1 MQSRFHVGGC
11 GASPDRYRSGVTA
24 AEFFTALPGRFNPA
38 AAVGVN
44 AIIQFELS
52 GDGGGTWHVT
62 VADGTCE
69 VAPGPHADPTLVVV
83 ASAENWLKVVAGS
96 LDPQLAFL
104 TGRLKVRGDM
114 GLAMR
119 LRALFL

>member
-1 MQSRFHVGGC
+1 MRRGC
-11 GASPDRYRSGVTA
+11 RAHP
-24 AEFFTALPGRFNPA
+24 
-38 AAVGVN
+38 
-44 AIIQFELS
+44 
-52 GDGGGTWHVT
+52 
-62 VADGTCE
+62 
-69 VAPGPHADPTLVVV
+69 DPTLVVI

-96 LDPQLAFL
+96 LDPQLAFV

>member
-1 MQSRFHVGGC
+1 VSRGG
-11 GASPDRYRSGVTA
+11 YRSGVTA
-24 AEFFTALPGRFNPA
+24 AEFFAALPGRFDPT
-38 AAVGVN
+38 AAVGVA

-52 GDGGGTWHVT
+52 GDGGGTWHAT
-62 VADGTCE
+62 IADGACD
-69 VAPGPHADPTLVVV
+69 VAVGAHPEPTLVVL
-83 ASAENWLKVVAGS
+83 ASAENWLKVVSGS
-96 LDPQLAFL
+96 LDPQLAFV

>member
-1 MQSRFHVGGC
+1 M
-11 GASPDRYRSGVTA
+11 TA
-24 AEFFTALPGRFNPA
+24 AGRGTPPSPTARARWPPGR
-38 AAVGVN
+38 
-44 AIIQFELS
+44 I
-52 GDGGGTWHVT
+52 
-62 VADGTCE
+62 
-69 VAPGPHADPTLVVV
+69 PTRRSSFL
-83 ASAENWLKVVAGS
+83 ASAENWLKVVAGT

>member
-1 MQSRFHVGGC
+1 M
-11 GASPDRYRSGVTA
+11 A
-24 AEFFTALPGRFNPA
+24 A
-38 AAVGVN
+38 
-44 AIIQFELS
+44 
-52 GDGGGTWHVT
+52 
-62 VADGTCE
+62 
-69 VAPGPHADPTLVVV
+69 GPHPEPTLVVV

>member
-1 MQSRFHVGGC
+1 M
-11 GASPDRYRSGVTA
+11 TA
-24 AEFFTALPGRFNPA
+24 AEFFAALPGRFNPA
-38 AAVGVN
+38 AAVGVA
-44 AIIQFELS
+44 AIIQFELT
-52 GDGGGTWHVT
+52 GDGGGTWHAVI
-62 VADGTCE
+62 ADGRARS
-69 VAPGPHADPTLVVV
+69 APGRTPTRRW
-83 ASAENWLKVVAGS
+83 SWSRRPRTGCKVVAGS

>member
-1 MQSRFHVGGC
+1 M
-11 GASPDRYRSGVTA
+11 TA
-24 AEFFTALPGRFNPA
+24 AVR
-38 AAVGVN
+38 
-44 AIIQFELS
+44 
-52 GDGGGTWHVT
+52 GTSRSPT
-62 VADGTCE
+62 ERARS
-69 VAPGPHADPTLVVV
+69 PSGPHADPTLVVV

>member
-1 MQSRFHVGGC
+1 M
-11 GASPDRYRSGVTA
+11 TA
-24 AEFFTALPGRFNPA
+24 AEFFAALPGRFDPA
-38 AAVGVN
+38 AAVGVA

-52 GDGGGTWHVT
+52 GDGGGTWHVA
-62 VADGTCE
+62 VADGACE
-69 VAPGPHADPTLVVV
+69 VEFGAHDDPTLVVV
-83 ASAENWLKVVAGS
+83 ASADTWMKVVAGS

>member
-1 MQSRFHVGGC
+1 M
-11 GASPDRYRSGVTA
+11 A
-24 AEFFTALPGRFNPA
+24 A
-38 AAVGVN
+38 
-44 AIIQFELS
+44 
-52 GDGGGTWHVT
+52 
-62 VADGTCE
+62 
-69 VAPGPHADPTLVVV
+69 GPHHDPTLVVV
-83 ASAENWLKVVAGS
+83 ASAENWLKVVSGS

>member
-1 MQSRFHVGGC
+1 MGAC
-11 GASPDRYRSGVTA
+11 GRSPGSYRSGVTA
-24 AEFFTALPGRFNPA
+24 AEFFAALPGRFDPA
-38 AAVGVN
+38 AAAGVA
-44 AIIQFELS
+44 AIIQFELT
-52 GDGGGTWHVT
+52 GEGGGTWHVT
-62 VADGTCE
+62 IADGACE
-69 VAPGPHADPTLVVV
+69 VAEGPHDDPTLVVL

>member
-1 MQSRFHVGGC
+1 M
-11 GASPDRYRSGVTA
+11 TA
-24 AEFFTALPGRFNPA
+24 AEFFTALPGRFDPA

-69 VAPGPHADPTLVVV
+69 VASGPHADPTLVVV
-83 ASAENWLKVVAGS
+83 ASADNWLKVVAGS